1 VPLGVVLLPSM
12 SRAMAAGSRR
22 EFGALV
28 VRSLRL
34 LLFVMLFLAAVGMV
48 LRRQVVTLLF
58 DYGRFDDRAI
68 DLTANTLL
76 FFLVGLAAHAMIA
89 ILARAFYAGQD
100 TRTPVMAAVA
110 SVAVNVVVS
119 LATVGSLG
127 LSGLALGIA
136 VGAWVE
142 TVILSTLLWRRSSGV
157 ALDSVVRGFAEFAF
171 GVFLAAVAAVTVV
184 RVTEDLVGVDPGKV
198 ATLVQ
203 ATLAT
208 TVAAAVYVGY
218 AWLLRVPELPGVLHL
233 VRTALV
239 RGRR

>member
-1 VPLGVVLLPSM
+1 L
-12 SRAMAAGSRR
+12 R

-76 FFLVGLAAHAMIA
+76 FFLAGLAAHAMIA

-100 TRTPVMAAVA
+100 TRTPVAAAVA
-110 SVAVNVVVS
+110 SVGVNVVVS
-119 LATVGSLG
+119 VATVGSLG

-142 TVILSTLLWRRSSGV
+142 VAILSTLLWRRSSGV
-157 ALDSVVRGFAEFAF
+157 ALDSVARALAEFAF
-171 GVFLAAVAAVTVV
+171 GAFLAAVAAVTVV
-184 RVTEDLVGVDPGKV
+184 RITEDLVGIDPGKV

-208 TVAAAVYVGY
+208 TVAAGVYVAY
-218 AWLLRVPELPGVLHL
+218 AWLLRVPELPGVLDL